1 MSQDTA
7 QTKHRS
13 LAEAFAELRKI
24 AVEENYELIVS
35 PRVDRPNAF
44 LQMLVEEEEE
54 KERE

>member
-1 MSQDTA
+1 MLRDIA

-24 AVEENYELIVS
+24 AEEENCELIVP

-44 LQMLVEEEEE
+44 LQMLEEEE